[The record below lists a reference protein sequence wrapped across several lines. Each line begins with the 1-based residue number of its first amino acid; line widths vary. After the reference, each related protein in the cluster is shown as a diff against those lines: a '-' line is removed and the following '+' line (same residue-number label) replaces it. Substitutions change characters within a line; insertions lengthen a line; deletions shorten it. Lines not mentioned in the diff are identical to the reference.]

1 METVKENNLVSLISI
16 VVGILILMHHLIY
29 SNRLFDVRDV
39 LHHEFFA
46 GVFIA
51 FGMGAFLF
59 GAKSKQ

>member
-1 METVKENNLVSLISI
+1 MKGNNLVPLISI
-16 VVGILILMHHLIY
+16 AVGILILMHHLIY
-29 SNRLFDVRDV
+29 SSRLFDVIDV

>member
-1 METVKENNLVSLISI
+1 M
-16 VVGILILMHHLIY
+16 VGILILIHHLIY
-29 SNRLFDVRDV
+29 HSRLFDVRDI

-59 GAKSKQ
+59 GAKSKR

>member
-1 METVKENNLVSLISI
+1 VKGNHLAALISI
-16 VVGILILMHHLIY
+16 VVGILILIHHLIY
-29 SNRLFDVRDV
+29 HSRLFDVRDI